1 VNTKHTEKLALNE
14 LQKLAARRMAEVQ
27 MARLALERAQDA
39 AEQADA
45 LARIMWPDAPRGRR
59 KALRA
64 IQEALAALNSTN

>member
-1 VNTKHTEKLALNE
+1 MSTRQAEKLALNE
-14 LQKLAARRMAEVQ
+14 LQRLAVRRAAEVQ
-27 MARLALERAQDA
+27 MARLALERARDA